1 MYYRYIFFFP
11 GIAGK
16 LLLSFSI
23 YTNGAKLL
31 SAKQGAGTLTAVNGI
46 RFISM
51 SWVILGHTYGFGTSA
66 VGRSITVKNTILFK
80 YNIHSAISAMKRI
93 RTTIYHL
100 NSLNINK
107 QTTTYDVENTD
118 PDYWHTQNVAGLNR
132 LDEFKFYCWRKPEN
146 TEKTT
151 DLSQV
156 TDKLYHIMLYRVHLA
171 WGGFELT
178 TLVVIGTDCIGS
190 CKSNNHTI
198 TTRTDPKYN
207 DFKLKTNATFLWS
220 TPLRNVRFFIFLCLS
235 DNIAQQFPI
244 FVKRISFMAII
255 NAEVSVDT
263 FFTLR

>member
-1 MYYRYIFFFP
+1 LYYRYIFFFS

-51 SWVILGHTYGFGTSA
+51 SWVILGHTYGFGPSA

-118 PDYWHTQNVAGLNR
+118 PDY
-132 LDEFKFYCWRKPEN
+132 
-146 TEKTT
+146 
-151 DLSQV
+151 
-156 TDKLYHIMLYRVHLA
+156 
-171 WGGFELT
+171 
-178 TLVVIGTDCIGS
+178 
-190 CKSNNHTI
+190 
-198 TTRTDPKYN
+198 
-207 DFKLKTNATFLWS
+207 
-220 TPLRNVRFFIFLCLS
+220 
-235 DNIAQQFPI
+235 
-244 FVKRISFMAII
+244 
-255 NAEVSVDT
+255 
-263 FFTLR
+263 